1 MPLPEKLPFRR
12 WWEYIA
18 GGILNMGGHNLSNVG
33 NFDANTILKADSN
46 NTPVALTIAEQRI
59 VGRITAGVITALTA
73 AQVNTLLATFL
84 ADGSVEMTGAFTQQP
99 LSADP
104 GDPDAGNWT
113 FWISDGTD
121 TGNAGDLWVKVN
133 VNGTVKTW
141 CLGQYNAH

>member
-104 GDPDAGNWT
+104 GDPDAGNYVLWV
-113 FWISDGTD
+113 SDGTD
-121 TGNAGDLWVKVN
+121 SFDAGDVIIKIN
-133 VNGTVKTW
+133 VGAVVKTIR
-141 CLGQYNAH
+141 LVDYSAH